1 MKHRITLNNVRTR
14 ISKTVFLARVV
25 GGCAAFIFFLFAGEL
40 HAQNILSNPGFESG
54 SLTNWTTFQSN
65 NYIESGSP
73 AHSGNYYYKIYGQ
86 FSGVTNFTGIYQ
98 ENLSA
103 PGDTYSADGWAYSL
117 SSDAIHGDDSIWIE
131 VTFQDASY
139 HALADYRSAVV
150 TGNNIAGFGGL
161 NTWFDLQITNQCYFT
176 NASALILSPG
186 TVTNTV
192 TNLVA
197 PAGTAYV
204 LYQVVFSQG
213 VDNANGSMYFD
224 DLTLNQTGGTGPV
237 APQWNIVWD
246 DEFNQP
252 DGSSPDPTK
261 WTYDIGNNGGYGNN
275 ELEYYT
281 SRTNNAR
288 IVGGQLII
296 EADQESYG
304 GENYTSARM
313 LTEGKW
319 SWAYGRMEARIK
331 IPRGQGIWPAFW
343 MLGSNIDAGVS
354 WPTCGEIDIMEN
366 IGKASDQGTDHGT
379 IHGPQNGGDY
389 NGGSGVGGTYTLP
402 GGAALADNFHIYA
415 VQWTPNQIQWFLD
428 TNLFFTATPASLP
441 SGGTWVFTQPQFL
454 ILNVAVGGNWPGDP
468 DGTTV
473 FPQQMLVDYVR
484 VYEQTA
490 PLAIS
495 TTQSNG
501 NFILSWPTNIVC
513 HMQTQTNS
521 MVGGNWFD
529 VGATANP
536 FVVVP
541 DPNNASVFFRL
552 ESP

>member
-1 MKHRITLNNVRTR
+1 V
-14 ISKTVFLARVV
+14 ISKTVFLARPF
-25 GGCAAFIFFLFAGEL
+25 GTAFVLIALLSAGEMR
-40 HAQNILSNPGFESG
+40 AQNILTNAGFEASSS
-54 SLTNWTTFQSN
+54 SLIGWNTFGGN
-65 NYIESGSP
+65 NYSQTGSS
-73 AHSGNYYYKIYGQ
+73 AHSGTNYYKVYGQ
-86 FSGVTNFTGIYQ
+86 FITANNYTGIYQ
-98 ENLSA
+98 DNASG
-103 PGDTYSADGWAYSL
+103 PGVTYSADGWAESL
-117 SSDAIHGDDSIWIE
+117 SSDKINGKDAVWLE
-131 VTFQDASY
+131 VSFRDASY
-139 HALADYRSAVV
+139 NALALYRSAVV
-150 TGNNIAGFGGL
+150 TSNNIASFGGYG
-161 NTWFDLQITNQCYFT
+161 NWFDLQITNQCSFT
-176 NASALILSPG
+176 NASAQILTPG

-192 TNLVA
+192 ASLVA
-197 PAGTAYV
+197 PSNTVYV
-204 LYQVVFSQG
+204 RYQVVFQQG
-213 VDNANGSMYFD
+213 SDNANGSMYFD
-224 DLTLNQTGGTGPV
+224 DLTLNQTGGTVVTPP
-237 APQWNIVWD
+237 ATQLNIVWD
-246 DEFNQP
+246 DEFNLP

-288 IVGGQLII
+288 IEGGQLVI

-304 GENYTSARM
+304 GQNYTSARM

-343 MLGSNIDAGVS
+343 MLGTNIDAGVG

-366 IGKASDQGTDHGT
+366 IGKVSDQGTDHGT

-402 GGAALADNFHIYA
+402 SGALADNFHIYA

-441 SGGTWVFTQPQFL
+441 GGGTWVFTQPQFL

-484 VYEQTA
+484 VYQQTA
-490 PLAIS
+490 PLQIS
-495 TTQSNG
+495 AAQSNG
-501 NFILSWPTNIVC
+501 SVVLSWPTNIVC
-513 HMQTQTNS
+513 HLQTQTNS
-521 MVGGNWFD
+521 LAGGSWIDQTN
-529 VGATANP
+529 TTSP
-536 FVVVP
+536 VVLTS
-541 DPNNASVFFRL
+541 DPNNTSVYFRL